1 MHKAVCL
8 AALALFQTHLLRRAA
23 ETGLLLHYPAGAKMH
38 GIAYVFGLR

>member
-8 AALALFQTHLLRRAA
+8 AALALFHTHLLRRAA